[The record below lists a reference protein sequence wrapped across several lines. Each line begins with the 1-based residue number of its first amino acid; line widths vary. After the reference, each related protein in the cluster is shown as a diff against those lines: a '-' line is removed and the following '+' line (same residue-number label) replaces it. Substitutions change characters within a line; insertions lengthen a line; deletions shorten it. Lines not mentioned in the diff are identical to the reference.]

1 MTALHSVQGAE
12 PGLQLMVKLPP
23 DPVTENPV
31 SPRKRNREPL
41 TLHIQALSHEG
52 RGVARNAEGKT
63 VFVAGA
69 LPGETV
75 IARCH
80 RFHRRFDEA
89 RVEQVLE
96 PAPERVEPRCPHAG
110 VCGGC
115 SLQHLDP
122 AAQIRHKQAVL
133 LEQLE
138 HLAGVQPEAVLEP
151 LTGPLWSYRHKARL
165 GVKYVE
171 KKGLALVGFR
181 EQGSPYITELTTC
194 EVLHESV
201 GRQIMALRELITSLD
216 ARSRIPQIEV
226 AVDDAQ
232 TILVFRH
239 LDPLS
244 AADRRRLA
252 DFGRETGLV
261 VYLQPKGPES
271 IAPLW
276 PGEGITLSYTLPEFD
291 LELGFL
297 PADFTQVN
305 PELNRAMVRR
315 AVELLDP
322 GPEEAVLELF
332 CGLGNFSL
340 PLARQ
345 AGRVHG
351 VEGDAALVARARA
364 NAARNALDN
373 VEFEA
378 ADLTAE
384 SLAGA
389 FMEPAFDKLLLDPPR
404 SGALEVLSRLD
415 LERIGRIV
423 YVSCNPATLARD
435 AGLLVRERGYH
446 LRQAGVMDMFPHTA
460 HVESI
465 ALFEK

>member
-1 MTALHSVQGAE
+1 MPALHPLEGAE
-12 PGLQLMVKLPP
+12 PGLRLMVKLPP
-23 DPVTENPV
+23 VPFIRNPV
-31 SPRKRNREPL
+31 SSRKRNREPL
-41 TLHIQALSHEG
+41 TLHIEALSHEG

-75 IARCH
+75 IARCY

-96 PAPERVEPRCPHAG
+96 PAAGRVEPRCPHAG

-115 SLQHLDP
+115 SLQHLEP
-122 AAQIRHKQAVL
+122 AAQLRHKQAVL

-138 HLAGVQPEAVLEP
+138 HQAGVRPEAVLEP
-151 LTGPLWSYRHKARL
+151 LTGRPWGYRHKARL
-165 GVKYVE
+165 GVKYVQ

-201 GRQIMALRELITSLD
+201 GRRIMALRELVTSLD

-226 AVDDAQ
+226 AIDDTQAV
-232 TILVFRH
+232 LVLRH

-244 AADRRRLA
+244 DADRRRLA

-261 VYLQPKGPES
+261 FYLQPKGPES

-276 PGEGITLSYTLPEFD
+276 PEAGVTLSYTLPESG
-291 LELGFL
+291 LELQFL
-297 PADFTQVN
+297 PTDFTQVN
-305 PELNRAMVRR
+305 PELNRSMVQR
-315 AVELLDP
+315 AVELLEP
-322 GPEEAVLELF
+322 GPEESVLELF

-340 PLARQ
+340 PLARH

-351 VEGDAALVARARA
+351 VEGEATLVERARA

-378 ADLTAE
+378 ADLMAE
-384 SLAGA
+384 ALAGA
-389 FMEPAFDKLLLDPPR
+389 FMEPSFDKLLLDPPR
-404 SGALEVLSRLD
+404 SGALEVLRQLD
-415 LERIGRIV
+415 LERVRRIV

-435 AGLLVRERGYH
+435 AGLLVKERGYR